1 MQAQRIITHT
11 DNMGKL
17 SDMPTFQ
24 PGRRVELILLYSD
37 DIGSA
42 TCKKRHPPRKLK
54 GVIAEKG
61 DIFSTSPESDWGI
74 S

>member
-17 SDMPTFQ
+17 TDMPTFQ
-24 PGRRVELILLYSD
+24 PSRRVELILLYSD
-37 DIGSA
+37 DTGS
-42 TCKKRHPPRKLK
+42 TTRKKRHPPRKLK
-54 GVIAEKG
+54 GLIAEKG